1 MVSDHAAL
9 FSLQHRINRTHNLL
23 NSVKSSSIISFDR
36 EEDKLHIASSIFSV
50 LNEGNLHAMYARQI
64 VNSEPIDEWIDR

>member
-1 MVSDHAAL
+1 MLHYLAYSIESIVHIIYSIPL
-9 FSLQHRINRTHNLL
+9 SLR
-23 NSVKSSSIISFDR
+23 VISFDR